1 MTTPRGAPD
10 LTSGQAV
17 PETTVNEQIRRTEAG
32 ASHFPVADR
41 VTAPPGSCVDGAV
54 YLIIATATGA
64 FAGKENQ
71 LAVAV
76 GTNAAS
82 GWYYRV
88 PGTKD
93 EGVTAWVQDEDVEYR
108 WDGTAWAAV
117 SATYTDE
124 NAMDAI
130 AAMLTAAIGID
141 VTYNDGANTFEIAVD
156 PSEIEATAAEMWAGT
171 SSAKVVTPKSAQDMA
186 APTALT
192 SGATI
197 TPDMNAGA
205 NFTLT
210 LAHNATLAN
219 PSNLQAGDSGAI
231 EITQDGTGSRTLA
244 YGSQWKFPGGAPVLS
259 TAAGAVDLLTWW
271 APTTGRILATLT
283 KAYAS

>member
-1 MTTPRGAPD
+1 MTTPRGAPEMAGSQN
-10 LTSGQAV
+10 LKE
-17 PETTVNEQIRRTEAG
+17 ETFNEGIRRTEAG
-32 ASHFPVADR
+32 ANHFPVADR

-108 WDGTAWAAV
+108 WSGSAWGTVGAAP
-117 SATYTDE
+117 SA
-124 NAMDAI
+124 
-130 AAMLTAAIGID
+130 
-141 VTYNDGANTFEIAVD
+141 
-156 PSEIEATAAEMWAGT
+156 ATAADLWTGT
-171 SSAKVVTPKSAQDMA
+171 DTAKYPTPAAIQAAA

-259 TAAGAVDLLTWW
+259 TAAGSVDLLTYW